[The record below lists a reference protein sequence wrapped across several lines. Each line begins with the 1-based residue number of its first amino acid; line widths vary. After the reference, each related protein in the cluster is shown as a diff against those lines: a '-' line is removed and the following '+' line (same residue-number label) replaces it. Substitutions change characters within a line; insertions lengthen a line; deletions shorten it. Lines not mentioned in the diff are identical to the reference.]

1 MKKLIRIFLS
11 CLVALSSVP
20 ALAQWDKKPYNE
32 WSEKEA
38 TKMLNDSPW
47 AQTQIFSDLSQLTGN
62 ARLASGASR
71 IGEEFHVNFRLRLLS
86 ARPVRQA
93 TARLIEIQNKGEL
106 SEPLEKQL
114 RAFAAAD
121 FPDYIVIT
129 LTVDSPRPSNHLQQA
144 TLMLA
149 KITTADLQ
157 NNTYLLAGNGQRV
170 FIKEYQP
177 PRNDGLGA
185 RFIFPRLV
193 DGKPFITAETESILF
208 HSEFGGEGATA
219 STGTNTAQQTGPS
232 ASSSITPFSNF
243 VLNMRYKIKDM
254 TFGGKLEY

>member
-1 MKKLIRIFLS
+1 MKKLCVFLS
-11 CLVALSSVP
+11 CLVALCSVP
-20 ALAQWDKKPYNE
+20 ALAQWDKKSYNN

-38 TKMLNDSPW
+38 TRMLNESPW
-47 AQTQIFSDLSQLTGN
+47 AQTQTFSDISQLTGN

-71 IGEEFHVNFRLRLLS
+71 IGEEFHVNFRIRFLS

-93 TARLIEIQNKGEL
+93 TARMIELQNKGEL
-106 SEPLEKQL
+106 SEPVEKQL
-114 RAFAAAD
+114 KAFAAAD
-121 FPDYIVIT
+121 FPDYIILTV
-129 LTVDSPRPSNHLQQA
+129 TVDSPRPSNHLQQA

-149 KITTADLQ
+149 KLTTADLQ
-157 NNTYLLAGNGQRV
+157 NNTYLLAGSGQKV

-185 RFIFPRLV
+185 RLIFPRLV
-193 DGKPFITAETESILF
+193 EGKPFITAETESILF
-208 HSEFGGEGATA
+208 HSEFGASKASSDATA
-219 STGTNTAQQTGPS
+219 SQQTGPS

-254 TFGGKLEY
+254 MFGGKLEY